1 MPYEKTI
8 VCLAASRR
16 PGGLCIAGRTY
27 ENGVLGEWIRPVGA
41 KDNHEMKSHQIRK
54 DNGEPTAVLDI
65 VSINFDTPD
74 PCKHQTENHRISK
87 AERWRHFGRITYE
100 KLLKSC
106 DWRVKGIWEHEDG
119 AADCL
124 PAYVASSFDYSLL
137 LIKVADLEIEVDWN
151 PYRFG
156 KRRRASFS
164 YEGQQY
170 NLAVT
175 DPWIESRYNSIGSYS
190 IGEAILCISLAEPYK
205 NGQCYK
211 LVASVIVPE
220 RN

>member
-8 VCLAASRR
+8 VCLAGSWRK
-16 PGGLCIAGRTY
+16 GGRCFAGRTY

-41 KDNHEMKSHQIRK
+41 KDNHEIKSHQIRK
-54 DNGEPTAVLDI
+54 DNGEPTAVIDI
-65 VSINFDTPD
+65 VSITFDTPD

-87 AERWRHFGRITYE
+87 AERWRHVGRINYE
-100 KLLKSC
+100 KLLESC
-106 DWRVKGIWEHEDG
+106 DWRVRGIWEHEDG

-124 PAYVASSFDYSLL
+124 PAYVASRFDYSLL
-137 LIKVADLEIEVDWN
+137 LRKVADLEIDVS
-151 PYRFG
+151 YRWG
-156 KRRRASFS
+156 KKRQRASFC

-205 NGQCYK
+205 DGQCYK
-211 LVASVIVPE
+211 LVASIIVPE